1 MRRCHSTAGS
11 TFFVAIANDLQY
23 GMENVETSLWSG
35 FWRRESAN
43 RIAGIDGLIS
53 FPGQQRAA

>member
-23 GMENVETSLWSG
+23 GMEMLKPPFGLAFGGEN
-35 FWRRESAN
+35 RQIESQGSMA
-43 RIAGIDGLIS
+43 
-53 FPGQQRAA
+53 